1 MKSERK
7 LWQSIRRPALIAL
20 AAICAVQAAGP
31 GFAAAENADAAKP
44 LKATL
49 ERLGTFAYVGDP
61 LQIRVAVF
69 NTSEQAFDNA
79 KGLDLMH
86 GLLVGDATGAAAS
99 IPRKAGVQTDK
110 RSQPSVLAPGEFFG
124 FIADLRDLYDGLD
137 KPGKYIVRLA
147 LDEVSSDP
155 VHLAI
160 IPRYDPKTRYRA
172 SIETDFGQIS
182 FDLLGA
188 EAPAHV
194 QNFYDLASQGF
205 YDGSYFITV
214 MKGVQM
220 IGGDSSGDGRSTP
233 GYDLPLE
240 ITQGLKHARGTLSM
254 LRKQDT
260 DHGSQFVVSLGANPM
275 MDGNFSIFGV
285 QADGEDTLKALE
297 NLPTTG
303 RSERPYYRPL
313 KELKI
318 VSVKVA
324 PAPEGS
330 KATSADKSS
339 RATGEPE

>member
-1 MKSERK
+1 M
-7 LWQSIRRPALIAL
+7 L
-20 AAICAVQAAGP
+20 AAGT
-31 GFAAAENADAAKP
+31 GFAAEAEGTKADKP

-49 ERLGTFAYVGDP
+49 ERLGAFAYAGEPV
-61 LQIRVAVF
+61 QVRVAVF
-69 NTSEQAFDNA
+69 NTGDKAYDNT
-79 KGLDLMH
+79 KGLDLLH
-86 GLLVGDATGAAAS
+86 GILVGDATGAAKS
-99 IPRKAGVQTDK
+99 PTRKAGVSTNKQG
-110 RSQPSVLAPGEFFG
+110 QPSVLAPGEFFG
-124 FIADLRDLYDGLD
+124 FITDLRDLYDGLD
-137 KPGKYIVRLA
+137 SPGKYTVRLA
-147 LDEVSSDP
+147 LDEVSSEP

-160 IPRYDPKTRYRA
+160 IPRYDPSSAYRA
-172 SIETDFGQIS
+172 TIETEYGQIS

-194 QNFYDLASQGF
+194 QNFYDLANQGY

-220 IGGDSSGDGRSTP
+220 IGGDLAGDGRSNP

-240 ITQGLKHARGTLSM
+240 ITKGMKHVRGTLSM

-260 DHGSQFVVSLGANPM
+260 DHGAQFVISLGSNPM
-275 MDGNFSIFGV
+275 MDDNFSIFGA
-285 QADGEDTLKALE
+285 QAGEDETLKALE

-318 VSVKVA
+318 LSVKVA

-330 KATSADKSS
+330 KATAAGKGAK
-339 RATGEPE
+339 ATSEPE